1 MIVNRTFMALVLTA
15 SLASCSLLP
24 DADRDAYKK
33 SKRIKSLEEPPEIVL
48 PKRDASFDIPNVE
61 QGTVSKKA
69 NDQEVAPND
78 TTETESK
85 PTAVPGSPFIG
96 LQRDGQFQWLSVEAV
111 PETLW
116 QRLLAFWKDSQVKVI
131 ESNSKQGTIKTDWIV
146 SKAGLVEKKAGDN
159 IFVSGSNGNG
169 DLILRDQFRM
179 RLERAEVGSKIFIS
193 HVGAEK
199 TKDSDGSERWKL
211 RPARPDLEAEMLTR
225 LQQYLAQP

>member
-1 MIVNRTFMALVLTA
+1 MIVNRTFMALILTV
-15 SLASCSLLP
+15 SLVSCSLFSG
-24 DADRDAYKK
+24 ADRDAYKK
-33 SKRIKSLEEPPEIVL
+33 SKRVKLLEEPPEIVL

-78 TTETESK
+78 TTEPESN
-85 PTAVPGSPFIG
+85 PTAVPDSPFIG
-96 LQRDGQFQWLSVEAV
+96 LQRDGSLQWLSVEAV
-111 PETLW
+111 PEVLW
-116 QRLLAFWKDSQVKVI
+116 QRLLTFWKDSQVKVI

-146 SKAGLVEKKAGDN
+146 SKAGLVEKKAGNN
-159 IFVSGSNGNG
+159 IFVGGSNG

-179 RLERAEVGSKIFIS
+179 RLERAEVGSSVFIS

-199 TKDSDGSERWKL
+199 TKDSDGSEQWKL
-211 RPARPDLEAEMLTR
+211 RPVSPELEAEMLTR

>member
-1 MIVNRTFMALVLTA
+1 MIVNRTFMALILTA
-15 SLASCSLLP
+15 LLASCSLFP
-24 DADRDAYKK
+24 GADRDAYKK
-33 SKRIKSLEEPPEIVL
+33 SKRVKLLEEPPEIIL

-96 LQRDGQFQWLSVEAV
+96 LHRDGQLQWLSVEAV

-116 QRLLAFWKDSQVKVI
+116 RRLLAFWKDSQIKVI
-131 ESNSKQGTIKTDWIV
+131 ESNAKQGTLKTGWIV
-146 SKAGLVEKKAGDN
+146 SKAGLVEKKAGNN
-159 IFVSGSNGNG
+159 IFVSGSNE

-179 RLERAEVGSKIFIS
+179 RLERADVGSKIFIS

-211 RPARPDLEAEMLTR
+211 LPPRADLEAEMLTR

>member
-1 MIVNRTFMALVLTA
+1 MIVNRTFMALILTV
-15 SLASCSLLP
+15 SLVSCSLFP
-24 DADRDAYKK
+24 GADRDAYKK
-33 SKRIKSLEEPPEIVL
+33 SKRVKLLEEPPEIVL

-78 TTETESK
+78 TTEPESN
-85 PTAVPGSPFIG
+85 PTAVPDSPFIG
-96 LQRDGQFQWLSVEAV
+96 LQRDGPLQWLNVEAV
-111 PETLW
+111 PEALW
-116 QRLLAFWKDSQVKVI
+116 QRLLTFWKDSQIKVI

-146 SKAGLVEKKAGDN
+146 SKAGLVEKKAGNN
-159 IFVSGSNGNG
+159 IFVGGSNG

-179 RLERAEVGSKIFIS
+179 RLERAEVGSSVFIS

-211 RPARPDLEAEMLTR
+211 RPARSDLEAEMLTR